1 MGTVA
6 AAVTAPPSS
15 TPSALPAGSIV
26 QVMISLAAVL
36 ALVGAAA
43 WLLKRFSSR
52 IGRTGSGPIR
62 IISGTSVGQRERIV
76 LVEVANTWLL
86 VGVAPGQVRTLH
98 VMPKLEA
105 NAAPEA
111 PEAPDASF
119 VAWLGRVTERRKH
132 G

>member
-1 MGTVA
+1 MGTVS

-15 TPSALPAGSIV
+15 TPSALPADSIV

-43 WLLKRFSSR
+43 WLLKLLSSR
-52 IGRTGSGPIR
+52 IARTGSGPIR
-62 IISGTSVGQRERIV
+62 IISGTSVGQRERVV

-98 VMPKLEA
+98 VMPKLES
-105 NAAPEA
+105 NTAPEA
-111 PEAPDASF
+111 PGAPDASF
-119 VAWLGRVTERRKH
+119 VAWLRRVTERRKH